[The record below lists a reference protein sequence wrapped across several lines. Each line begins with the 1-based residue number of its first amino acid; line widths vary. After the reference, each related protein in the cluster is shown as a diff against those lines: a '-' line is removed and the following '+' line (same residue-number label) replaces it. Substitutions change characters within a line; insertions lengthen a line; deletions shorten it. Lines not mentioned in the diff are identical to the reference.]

1 MNSFPTGKRIST
13 PSSSAFSLAENHYF
27 VLRPLW
33 VESSPFMAVEAGG
46 ASKLSGI
53 NAAQAMAF
61 LFRQAAALEADIE
74 MKAAMQSRRF
84 TPFV

>member
-1 MNSFPTGKRIST
+1 
-13 PSSSAFSLAENHYF
+13 
-27 VLRPLW
+27 
-33 VESSPFMAVEAGG
+33 MAVEGGG